1 MGSSKVTTHEIPG
14 AGTASLRNRIYA
26 VLAGL
31 YLAQGIP
38 TYLLLV
44 ALPPM
49 MREGGASRTSIG
61 LFSLLMLPLVL
72 KFAVAPF
79 VDRFALVPFLGHRRG
94 WIIPTQLMVSAG
106 IAAMA
111 FVEPHQTGTLF
122 AVAFFI
128 TLLSSVQDIATDG
141 YAVRRLTVE
150 TRPLGNAVQAG
161 AVALGVIIGGTS
173 ALVLYGKIGWT
184 STILVIATL
193 SLLPLVAAFWM
204 EDAPPAMRQAG
215 QSKQRIGLL
224 EFFRRPN
231 AWMILAFALSYRAS
245 EGLVRGME
253 GTYLVDI
260 KVPTEWIGYM
270 TGAAAATAGLLGAAI
285 AALIIRK
292 AGLSA
297 TLILLG
303 GLRSLCFLAFALNAF
318 GVWPGIAVALSASAF
333 QTFIRYMELVA
344 IYSFFMASSSD
355 SQPGTD
361 FTLLSCAELVIY
373 LIGAS
378 AAGFVADRLG
388 FEALFTI
395 STFISI
401 LGIGISVWILGK
413 IKSDTATATG
423 VAPAVPCAPV
433 RR

>member
-1 MGSSKVTTHEIPG
+1 MSSTTVMPVVAAQMAEPADRGRLYSILG
-14 AGTASLRNRIYA
+14 
-26 VLAGL
+26 GL

-44 ALPPM
+44 ALPPL
-49 MREGGASRTSIG
+49 MREAGASRTAIG

-72 KFAVAPF
+72 KFAIAPF
-79 VDRFALVPFLGHRRG
+79 VDRFALFPRLGHRRG
-94 WIIPTQLMVSAG
+94 WVIPTQLMVSAG
-106 IAAMA
+106 IAIMA
-111 FVEPHQTGTLF
+111 FVEPHQAGALF
-122 AVAFFI
+122 AIALLI
-128 TLLSSVQDIATDG
+128 TLLSSIQDIATDG
-141 YAVRRLTVE
+141 YAVRRLTVKS
-150 TRPLGNAVQAG
+150 RPVGNAVQAG
-161 AVALGVIIGGTS
+161 AVALGVILGGTL
-173 ALVLYGKIGWT
+173 ALVLVHRIGWT
-184 STILVIATL
+184 PTILLVSAL
-193 SLLPLVAAFWM
+193 SLIPLVAAFWM
-204 EDAPPAMRQAG
+204 DEEPPVSQPAEK
-215 QSKQRIGLL
+215 SKEHIGLL
-224 EFFRRPN
+224 QFFRRPN
-231 AWMILAFALSYRAS
+231 AWLILAFALSYRAS

-270 TGAAAATAGLLGAAI
+270 SGAAAATAGLLGAAI

-355 SQPGTD
+355 KQPGTD
-361 FTLLSCAELVIY
+361 FTLLTCTELVIY

-378 AAGFVADRLG
+378 IAGYLADRLG
-388 FEALFTI
+388 FEALF
-395 STFISI
+395 SI
-401 LGIGISVWILGK
+401 ATVISVLGVGLSVWMLQK
-413 IKSDTATATG
+413 IQGSAEALPATT
-423 VAPAVPCAPV
+423 
-433 RR
+433 

>member
-1 MGSSKVTTHEIPG
+1 MSASKAATLKTGGTGS
-14 AGTASLRNRIYA
+14 ALLRDRIFP

-49 MREGGASRTSIG
+49 MREGGASRTAIG

-72 KFAVAPF
+72 KFIVAPY
-79 VDRFALVPFLGHRRG
+79 VDRFALLPFLGHRRG

-106 IAAMA
+106 IASMA
-111 FVEPHQTGTLF
+111 FIEPHQTSMLF
-122 AVAFFI
+122 TAAFLI
-128 TLLSSVQDIATDG
+128 TLLSSLQDIATDG
-141 YAVRRLTVE
+141 YAVRRLTE
-150 TRPLGNAVQAG
+150 QTRPLGNAVQAG
-161 AVALGVIIGGTS
+161 AVALGVIIGGS
-173 ALVLYGKIGWT
+173 FALVLYGRIGWT
-184 STILVIATL
+184 STILVIAIL
-193 SLLPLVAAFWM
+193 SLLPLIAAFWM
-204 EDAPPAMRQAG
+204 QDLPPTAAQAG
-215 QSKQRIGLL
+215 PSRQRVGLR
-224 EFFRRPN
+224 EFFRRPH

-253 GTYLVDI
+253 GTYLVDL

-270 TGAAAATAGLLGAAI
+270 TGASAASAGLLGAAI
-285 AALIIRK
+285 AALFGHK
-292 AGLSA
+292 AGLST

-303 GLRSLCFLAFALNAF
+303 GLRSLCFLAFALNAL
-318 GVWPGIAVALSASAF
+318 GIWPGIAVALSASAF

-378 AAGFVADRLG
+378 VAGYLADKLG
-388 FEALFTI
+388 FATLFTLA
-395 STFISI
+395 TLISI
-401 LGIGISVWILGK
+401 LGVAISVWMLGK
-413 IKSDTATATG
+413 MKSDGTPAKGAALA
-423 VAPAVPCAPV
+423 APGQP
-433 RR
+433 

>member
-1 MGSSKVTTHEIPG
+1 M
-14 AGTASLRNRIYA
+14 LRDRIYP

-49 MREGGASRTSIG
+49 MRQGGASRTAIG

-72 KFAVAPF
+72 KFAVAPL
-79 VDRFALVPFLGHRRG
+79 VDRFALLPSLGHRRS
-94 WIIPTQLMVSAG
+94 WIFLTQPLVSAG
-106 IAAMA
+106 IASMA
-111 FVEPHQTGTLF
+111 FVEPHQTGQLF
-122 AVAFFI
+122 AVALFI
-128 TLLSSVQDIATDG
+128 TILSSLQDIATDG
-141 YAVRRLTVE
+141 YAVRRLTAE
-150 TRPLGNAVQAG
+150 TRSFGNAIQAG
-161 AVALGVIIGGTS
+161 AVALGVIIGGTT
-173 ALVLYGKIGWT
+173 ALVLYGAIGWT
-184 STILVIATL
+184 ATMLAIAAL

-204 EDAPPAMRQAG
+204 EETEPATQQETGPRA
-215 QSKQRIGLL
+215 RIGLL
-224 EFFRRPN
+224 QFFRRPN
-231 AWMILAFALSYRAS
+231 AWLILAFALSYRAS

-260 KVPTEWIGYM
+260 KVPTEWIGYIS
-270 TGAAAATAGLLGAAI
+270 GGAAATAGLLGAAL

-292 AGLSA
+292 AGLST

-318 GVWPGIAVALSASAF
+318 GIWPGIAVALSASAF

-344 IYSFFMASSSD
+344 IYSFFMASASD

-378 AAGFVADRLG
+378 IAGYVADKLG
-388 FEALFTI
+388 FQALFAIATL
-395 STFISI
+395 ISI
-401 LGIGISVWILGK
+401 LGVGLSVSILRK
-413 IKSDTATATG
+413 MKSDKKA
-423 VAPAVPCAPV
+423 APAAG
-433 RR
+433 

>member
-1 MGSSKVTTHEIPG
+1 MGSSKV
-14 AGTASLRNRIYA
+14 A
-26 VLAGL
+26 VLDLSGTGAALLKNKIYPILGGL

-49 MREGGASRTSIG
+49 MREGGASRTAIG

-94 WIIPTQLMVSAG
+94 WIIPAQLLVSLG
-106 IAAMA
+106 IAVMA

-122 AVAFFI
+122 VVALFI

-141 YAVRRLTVE
+141 FAVRRLTAQ
-150 TRPLGNAVQAG
+150 TRALGNAIQAG

-173 ALVLYGKIGWT
+173 ALVLYSKIGWT
-184 STILVIATL
+184 ATILTVAAL
-193 SLLPLVAAFWM
+193 SLLPLIAAFWM
-204 EDAPPAMRQAG
+204 DEAAPLERPEGETKA
-215 QSKQRIGLL
+215 RIGLL
-224 EFFRRPN
+224 QFFRRPN
-231 AWMILAFALSYRAS
+231 AWLILAFALSYRAS

-260 KVPTEWIGYM
+260 KVPTEWIGYVS
-270 TGAAAATAGLLGAAI
+270 GAAAATAGLLGAAI

-292 AGLSA
+292 AGLPA

-318 GVWPGIAVALSASAF
+318 GIWPGIAVALSASAF

-378 AAGFVADRLG
+378 VAGYVADKLG
-388 FEALFTI
+388 FPALFTI
-395 STFISI
+395 STLISV
-401 LGIGISVWILGK
+401 LGVGLSVWILGK
-413 IKSDTATATG
+413 MKPDAAA
-423 VAPAVPCAPV
+423 APAAG
-433 RR
+433 

>member
-1 MGSSKVTTHEIPG
+1 MFGKAATL
-14 AGTASLRNRIYA
+14 LRNRIYPI
-26 VLAGL
+26 LGGL

-49 MREGGASRTSIG
+49 MREGGASRTAIG
-61 LFSLLMLPLVL
+61 LFSFLMLPLVL

-79 VDRFALVPFLGHRRG
+79 VDRFQLVSFLGHRRG
-94 WIIPTQLMVSAG
+94 WIIPTQLLVSAC
-106 IAAMA
+106 IAVMA
-111 FVEPHQTGTLF
+111 FVEPHRTGTLI
-122 AVAFFI
+122 AVAFVI

-141 YAVRRLTVE
+141 YAVRRLTAE
-150 TRPLGNAVQAG
+150 TRPLGNAIQAG
-161 AVALGVIIGGTS
+161 AVALGVIIGGTA

-184 STILVIATL
+184 ATILTVAAL

-204 EDAPPAMRQAG
+204 DETEPASRQA
-215 QSKQRIGLL
+215 SEARAPIGLL
-224 EFFRRPN
+224 QFFRRPD
-231 AWMILAFALSYRAS
+231 AWLILGFALSYRAS

-253 GTYLVDI
+253 STYLVDS
-260 KVPTEWIGYM
+260 KVPTEWIGYLS
-270 TGAAAATAGLLGAAI
+270 GAAAATAGLLGAGM
-285 AALIIRK
+285 AALIIRR
-292 AGLSA
+292 AGLPV
-297 TLILLG
+297 TLVLLG
-303 GLRSLCFLAFALNAF
+303 GLRSLCFLAFALNASSI
-318 GVWPGIAVALSASAF
+318 WPGMVVALSASAF

-378 AAGFVADRLG
+378 VAGFVADKLG

-395 STFISI
+395 ATVISI
-401 LGIGISVWILGK
+401 LGVGVSVWILGK
-413 IKSDTATATG
+413 MKSRTPA
-423 VAPAVPCAPV
+423 APDKG
-433 RR
+433 

>member
-1 MGSSKVTTHEIPG
+1 MDSSKAVTLG
-14 AGTASLRNRIYA
+14 KSASDGVSVHNRIYA

-49 MREGGASRTSIG
+49 MREGGASRTAIG
-61 LFSLLMLPLVL
+61 LFSLLMLPLIL

-79 VDRFALVPFLGHRRG
+79 VDRFALLPFLGHRRG

-106 IAAMA
+106 IAVMA
-111 FVEPHQTGTLF
+111 FVEPHNTAALF
-122 AVAFFI
+122 TVALFI
-128 TLLSSVQDIATDG
+128 TFLSSLQDIATDG
-141 YAVRRLTVE
+141 YAVRRLTAQ
-150 TRPLGNAVQAG
+150 TRALGNAIQAG
-161 AVALGVIIGGTS
+161 AVALGVIIGGTM
-173 ALVLYGKIGWT
+173 ALMLYGKIGWT
-184 STILVIATL
+184 ATILVVSVL

-204 EDAPPAMRQAG
+204 EDVPPGGRQAAPSRQG
-215 QSKQRIGLL
+215 IGLL
-224 EFFRRPN
+224 QFFRRPN
-231 AWMILAFALSYRAS
+231 AWLILAFALSYRAS

-260 KVPTEWIGYM
+260 KVPTEWIGYIS
-270 TGAAAATAGLLGAAI
+270 GAAAATSGLLGAAL

-297 TLILLG
+297 TLVLLG
-303 GLRSLCFLAFALNAF
+303 GLRSLCFLVFALNAF
-318 GVWPGIAVALSASAF
+318 GIWPGIAVALSTSAF

-373 LIGAS
+373 LIGTS
-378 AAGFVADRLG
+378 LAGFVADRLG
-388 FEALFTI
+388 FDALFTI
-395 STFISI
+395 ATLISV
-401 LGIGISVWILGK
+401 LGVAISVWILGK
-413 IKSDTATATG
+413 MKPDATA
-423 VAPAVPCAPV
+423 APAAG
-433 RR
+433 